1 MAFANM
7 KLSSRIYSVFGIA
20 ALMLIIVGVY
30 SYIMMSQIAGTTQKL
45 YKHPFT
51 VSVYTSTS
59 DANLIRMFRAMDKVL
74 LAADKDA
81 VAAQVTE
88 IERLDK
94 VLEADL
100 QLVHERFLGD
110 TNVSASLQRNFI
122 EWRPIREKV
131 IAAKR
136 AGNLDE
142 AYKVYNG
149 EAITKRNAIMS
160 DLHAVRNFALAK
172 AKDFDTKATA
182 FSVQALAVLSLL
194 ICIGLVVV
202 AVAGWWLIRSLLR
215 QLGGEPAYATMIAGN
230 IAGGD
235 LASEIRTSANDQE
248 SLLFAMK
255 TMRDSLANIVS
266 QVRTGTDTIA
276 TASAEVAN
284 GNMDLSSRTESQ
296 ASSLEE
302 TASSMEE
309 LTSTVKQ
316 NADNARQANVLATSA
331 SDVATRGG
339 AVVTQVVDTMD
350 SINASSKKIVDI
362 ISVID
367 GIAFQTNI
375 LALNAAV
382 EAARAGEQ
390 GRGFAVVAGEV
401 RSLAQR
407 SAAAAKEIKALISDS
422 VEKVDEGSKLV
433 NQAGLTMNEIVES
446 IHRVTDIMSEITAA
460 SEEQTSGIEQVNQ
473 AIMQMDSTTQQ
484 NSALVEEAA
493 AATHSMQ
500 EQAGKLLQIVSVFKL
515 DSRYAGHASQ
525 GTRPAAP
532 RPAPVRAAA
541 KPSVALPK
549 PAPVKSAPKPAA
561 SSSKKAVPADDGWE
575 EF

>member
-1 MAFANM
+1 MDLAKM
-7 KLSSRIYSVFGIA
+7 KLSSRFLAIFGLIA
-20 ALMLIIVGVY
+20 LTLVIVGAY
-30 SYIMMSQIAGTTQKL
+30 SLYVVNNIAGTTQKL

-51 VSVYTSTS
+51 VSVATAEAEV
-59 DANLIRMFRAMDKVL
+59 DLMRMFRAMDKIL
-74 LAADKDA
+74 LASDKDEIA
-81 VAAQVTE
+81 KQTTE
-88 IERLDK
+88 LERVEKTVEHNLK
-94 VLEADL
+94 LS
-100 QLVHERFLGD
+100 HEGFLGD
-110 TNVSASLQRNFI
+110 KALSESAIRNFT
-122 EWRPIREKV
+122 EWKANREAV

-136 AGNLDE
+136 AGNNEE
-142 AYKVYNG
+142 AYKVANTQD
-149 EAITKRNAIMS
+149 IPKRNAIFK
-160 DLHAVRNFALAK
+160 DLDSVHQFAVTK
-172 AKDFDTKATA
+172 AKKFDLDATESA
-182 FSVQALAVLSLL
+182 EQVMAILTFLIIAAALL
-194 ICIGLVVV
+194 
-202 AVAGWWLIRSLLR
+202 VAGAGFWLVRSLLR
-215 QLGGEPAYATMIAGN
+215 QLGGEPSYATAIAGN

-235 LASEIRTSANDQE
+235 LASDIRTAPNDQE
-248 SLLFAMK
+248 SLLFAIK
-255 TMRDSLANIVS
+255 SMRDSLSNIVG

-276 TASAEVAN
+276 TAAGEVAN

-331 SDVATRGG
+331 SDVTTRGG
-339 AVVTQVVDTMD
+339 AVVTQVVETMD
-350 SINASSKKIVDI
+350 SINASSKKIVDL

-367 GIAFQTNI
+367 GISFQTNI

-407 SAAAAKEIKALISDS
+407 SAAAAKEIKSLISDS
-422 VEKVDEGSKLV
+422 VEKVEVGSKLV

-473 AIMQMDSTTQQ
+473 AIIQMDSTTQQ

-493 AATHSMQ
+493 AATQSMQ

-515 DSRYAGHASQ
+515 DSRYTSHSTNTSTPRAAS
-525 GTRPAAP
+525 RPPAPRKAVAAA
-532 RPAPVRAAA
+532 RPAPAKISAPA
-541 KPSVALPK
+541 KP
-549 PAPVKSAPKPAA
+549 A
-561 SSSKKAVPADDGWE
+561 SSGKKAAPAEDGWE